1 MMAKDESLSHFSKYA
16 FDVIVIDE
24 VHRAG
29 ARSYQKIMHY
39 FQPKYWF
46 GMSASP
52 ERTDDFDI
60 YSLFDHNILY
70 EIRLQQALE
79 DNLLCP
85 FHYFGIR
92 DLEIDG
98 EVFDDTTGYRQ
109 FSKLVSDLRVEYIID
124 RANFYGIREIDQK
137 VLFSVVIKK
146 KQKSYLENSVKEV
159 FRLSL

>member
-1 MMAKDESLSHFSKYA
+1 MKYIELVQLA
-16 FDVIVIDE
+16 TKKV
-24 VHRAG
+24 
-29 ARSYQKIMHY
+29 MNY
-39 FQPKYWF
+39 FKPKYWF

-52 ERTDDFDI
+52 ERTDGFDI

-109 FSKLVSDLRVEYIID
+109 FSKLVSDLRIDYIIEK
-124 RANFYGIREIDQK
+124 ANFYGYSGNRPKGLI
-137 VLFSVVIKK
+137 FVVIRK
-146 KQKSYLENSVKEV
+146 KQKNCLENLMKEV
-159 FRLSL
+159 FLLLL

>member
-1 MMAKDESLSHFSKYA
+1 MRYIEQEPG
-16 FDVIVIDE
+16 VIK
-24 VHRAG
+24 
-29 ARSYQKIMHY
+29 KIMHY

-124 RANFYGIREIDQK
+124 RANFYGYSGDRPKGLI
-137 VLFSVVIKK
+137 FW
-146 KQKSYLENSVKEV
+146 
-159 FRLSL
+159 

>member
-1 MMAKDESLSHFSKYA
+1 M
-16 FDVIVIDE
+16 I
-24 VHRAG
+24 
-29 ARSYQKIMHY
+29 
-39 FQPKYWF
+39 
-46 GMSASP
+46 
-52 ERTDDFDI
+52 
-60 YSLFDHNILY
+60 HNILY

-124 RANFYGIREIDQK
+124 RANFYGYSGDRPKGLIFCSNKEEAKELSRKFNERGIP
-137 VLFSVVIKK
+137 SVA
-146 KQKSYLENSVKEV
+146 LTGG
-159 FRLSL
+159 